1 MFAVIETGGKQYRV
15 SAGDYIRLEKLDTE
29 PGKTVKFDQVVLV
42 EKDEK
47 IITDEKQLKKVKV
60 IGRVV
65 EQDRASK
72 IIVFKAKRRKGY
84 RRKHGHRQ
92 YFTGVC
98 IQDIKA

>member
-15 SAGDYIRLEKLDTE
+15 SAGDYIRVEKLAAS
-29 PGKTVKFDQVVLV
+29 PGEQVEFDRVLLV
-42 EKDEK
+42 GK
-47 IITDEKQLKKVKV
+47 EKQLIADEKKLKRAKV

-65 EQDRASK
+65 EQDRAGK
-72 IIVFKAKRRKGY
+72 IIVFKSKRRKNY

-98 IQDIKA
+98 IQDIKV